1 MRHAVSLLKSAAPP
15 NSKGVTALESV
26 CACLTRSWNRGYA
39 AAMARMRALWRASKR
54 TLSKISGILLRSKTG
69 PWPFL
74 AFRRSSLRTSRH
86 DSSQIRNV
94 SPMYS
99 GRSASTA
106 WPSKALMRPSTS
118 SKSFSSECRGF
129 PNLCNAASTDSG
141 PSGAMSLASRAR
153 SSSSPVESPK
163 SKSTCMARSTCVLA
177 TLKSSC
183 ASWLPAR
190 SSMLTSDRPRWI
202 SETRMGE
209 MSPSSSSRPFVKA
222 APVFITRPSS
232 EVRILRSWRNV
243 ACSLRRPAP
252 SSEAGYISRRK
263 CAPSAVLCR
272 TPSSV
277 RTPPHFKTRTIS
289 VTISCSSHADG
300 FNCNLQPLKS
310 AIDMMIPCLVPSCTA
325 GDGGAADF
333 SGFFSGL
340 SFFESLRVD
349 SGSPSRFRA
358 SLRCSESLCSRSF
371 VFAFSC
377 AD

>member
-1 MRHAVSLLKSAAPP
+1 MTEA
-15 NSKGVTALESV
+15 
-26 CACLTRSWNRGYA
+26 
-39 AAMARMRALWRASKR
+39 
-54 TLSKISGILLRSKTG
+54 
-69 PWPFL
+69 
-74 AFRRSSLRTSRH
+74 
-86 DSSQIRNV
+86 
-94 SPMYS
+94 
-99 GRSASTA
+99 
-106 WPSKALMRPSTS
+106 
-118 SKSFSSECRGF
+118 
-129 PNLCNAASTDSG
+129 G
-141 PSGAMSLASRAR
+141 PSGAMSPMVASSR
-153 SSSSPVESPK
+153 STSVWNV
-163 SKSTCMARSTCVLA
+163 RSTCDLA
-177 TLKSSC
+177 RDKSSC

-202 SETRMGE
+202 SDTRIGE
-209 MSPSSSSRPFVKA
+209 MSPSSSSKPFVNA

-232 EVRILRSWRNV
+232 DVRILRSWRNV

>member
-1 MRHAVSLLKSAAPP
+1 MTEA
-15 NSKGVTALESV
+15 
-26 CACLTRSWNRGYA
+26 
-39 AAMARMRALWRASKR
+39 
-54 TLSKISGILLRSKTG
+54 
-69 PWPFL
+69 
-74 AFRRSSLRTSRH
+74 
-86 DSSQIRNV
+86 
-94 SPMYS
+94 
-99 GRSASTA
+99 
-106 WPSKALMRPSTS
+106 
-118 SKSFSSECRGF
+118 
-129 PNLCNAASTDSG
+129 G
-141 PSGAMSLASRAR
+141 PSGAMSPMVASSR
-153 SSSSPVESPK
+153 STSVWNV
-163 SKSTCMARSTCVLA
+163 RSTCDLA
-177 TLKSSC
+177 RDKSSC